1 MILFVLLI
9 AYSRSSAN
17 QIILS
22 IMAVVY
28 WLLGYVVIYK
38 KYACMFS
45 VIIFILTALGLA
57 FIYYKV
63 LDPPFWFGFAYIVA
77 WVLLLALAD
86 DFFIGGGRWSRKK
99 LLLLTFGVMII
110 SNAVTHS
117 VFTVISPRWSFSVT
131 TDKNTYRLSESVHIT
146 VTLENL
152 GFIAHSFK
160 SSISDPIAVSIEYGI
175 LSQVWYSPYNLN
187 RTEFTIA
194 PHQTLERTFVWN
206 QTNIHYPEKEIEP
219 KTYTV
224 RACIPSSSHPFIG
237 SSIVMASTSI
247 NITST

>member
-1 MILFVLLI
+1 MAQKTKFKSYTLLF
-9 AYSRSSAN
+9 
-17 QIILS
+17 S
-22 IMAVVY
+22 I
-28 WLLGYVVIYK
+28 
-38 KYACMFS
+38 
-45 VIIFILTALGLA
+45 IIFILTALGLA

-86 DFFIGGGRWSRKK
+86 SFFIDGSRLSRKK

-117 VFTVISPRWSFSVT
+117 VFTVVSPRWSLSVY
-131 TDKNTYRLSESVHIT
+131 TDKNTYRLGENVQIT

-152 GFIAHSFK
+152 GFITQSFK
-160 SSISDPIAVSIEYGI
+160 SSISGPIAVSIEYGI

-224 RACIPSSSHPFIG
+224 KACVPSFPYDPFTG
-237 SSIVMASTSI
+237 PSIFWESTSI

>member
-1 MILFVLLI
+1 MAQKMKFKSHTLLF
-9 AYSRSSAN
+9 
-17 QIILS
+17 S
-22 IMAVVY
+22 IVT
-28 WLLGYVVIYK
+28 
-38 KYACMFS
+38 
-45 VIIFILTALGLA
+45 FILTALGLA

-63 LDPPFWFGFAYIVA
+63 LDPPFWFGFVYIVA

-86 DFFIGGGRWSRKK
+86 DFFIGSGRLSRKK

-117 VFTVISPRWSFSVT
+117 VFAVISPRWSFSVY
-131 TDKNTYRLSESVHIT
+131 TDKNTYRLGENVQIT
-146 VTLENL
+146 VSLENR

-160 SSISDPIAVSIEYGI
+160 SSISGPIAVSIEYGI

-206 QTNIHYPEKEIEP
+206 QTNIHYPEKEIDP

-224 RACIPSSSHPFIG
+224 RACIPSFPYDPFTG
-237 SSIVMASTSI
+237 PSIFWASTSI
-247 NITST
+247 NVTST